1 MTAETVDLR
10 SDTVTRPTPGMR
22 RAMATAE
29 VGDDLF
35 GEDPTVRALEERVAG
50 LFGFPGA
57 LFVPSGVMANQI
69 ALRLLA
75 APGQEVVCDAEAHI
89 LAHEEGSPARYGGI
103 QTRTVSGERG
113 LVGVEALAGI
123 LRPGNAYT
131 VGTRAVALEQTHTRA
146 GGTVYPL
153 ETLRAVRGL
162 TSRAGIAL
170 HIDGARI
177 WNAHAATGTPLAEYG
192 APVADTL
199 AVCLSKGLGAP
210 VGSVLLT
217 SAEHLPRARSL
228 RHGLGGG
235 MRQSGILAA
244 AGLHALDHHLE
255 RIAEDHENA
264 ALLADGLREAG
275 FPVRPRE
282 TNIVL
287 VDTPGAED
295 VVARAAREGV
305 LVTAP
310 GPGVVRLVTH
320 LDVGRQAC
328 LRAVEVLTAVMGE
341 GRRGTSGTAAA
352 EHTQQWE
359 ESEVA
364 V

>member
-22 RAMATAE
+22 RVMAAAE

-69 ALRLLA
+69 ALRLLV

-113 LVGVEALAGI
+113 LIGVEALAGI

-131 VGTRAVALEQTHTRA
+131 VGTRAVAVEQTHTRA

-153 ETLRAVRGL
+153 HTLRGVRRL
-162 TSRAGIAL
+162 TADSGIAV

-217 SAEHLPRARSL
+217 SAELLPRARSL

-255 RIAEDHENA
+255 RVAEDHANA
-264 ALLADGLREAG
+264 ELLAAGLRAAG
-275 FPVRPRE
+275 FAVRPQE

-328 LRAVEVLTAVMGE
+328 RRAVEVLAAVMGE
-341 GRRGTSGTAAA
+341 GRPRTRRSAATGQA
-352 EHTQQWE
+352 QQRE

>member
-1 MTAETVDLR
+1 MTMQTIDLR

-35 GEDPTVRALEERVAG
+35 GEDPTVRALEDRVAA
-50 LFGFPGA
+50 LFGFSGA

-69 ALRLLA
+69 ALRLLV

-103 QTRTVSGERG
+103 QTRTVSGDRG
-113 LVGVEALAGI
+113 LLPIEALAGI

-131 VGTRAVALEQTHTRA
+131 IGTRAVALEQTHTRA
-146 GGTVYPL
+146 GGSVYPL
-153 ETLRAVRGL
+153 KILRALRRL
-162 TSRAGIAL
+162 TARSGIAV

-210 VGSVLLT
+210 VGSVLLMG
-217 SAEHLPRARSL
+217 AEHLPRARSL

-244 AGLHALDHHLE
+244 AGLHALDHQLE
-255 RIAEDHENA
+255 RIAEDHSHA
-264 ALLADGLREAG
+264 ALLAAGLREAG
-275 FPVRPRE
+275 CAVRPRE

-287 VDTPGAED
+287 VDTPDAED

-310 GPGVVRLVTH
+310 GPEVVRLVTH

-328 LRAVEVLTAVMGE
+328 RRAVEVLTAVVGE
-341 GRRGTSGTAAA
+341 SRRATGRPTAAGHA
-352 EHTQQWE
+352 QQWK

-364 V
+364 

>member
-1 MTAETVDLR
+1 MSTLPVDLR

-35 GEDPTVRALEERVAG
+35 GEDPTVRALEERVAD
-50 LFGFPGA
+50 LFGFPAG

-113 LVGVEALAGI
+113 LLTPGALERI

-131 VGTRAVALEQTHTRA
+131 TGTRAVALEQTHTRA
-146 GGTVYPL
+146 GGSVYPL
-153 ETLRAVRGL
+153 ETLRAVRRL
-162 TSRAGIAL
+162 TARAGVAVHL
-170 HIDGARI
+170 DGARI
-177 WNAHAATGTPLAEYG
+177 WNAHAATGTPLSAYG

-210 VGSVLLT
+210 VGSVLLM
-217 SAEHLPRARSL
+217 AAGHLARARSL

-235 MRQSGILAA
+235 MRQAGILAA

-255 RIAEDHENA
+255 RIAEDHEHA
-264 ALLADGLREAG
+264 SLLAAGLREAG
-275 FPVRPRE
+275 CAARPPE

-295 VVARAAREGV
+295 VVGRAAREGV

-310 GPGVVRLVTH
+310 GPDLVRLVTH
-320 LDVGRQAC
+320 MDVGRRAC
-328 LRAVEVLTAVMGE
+328 RRAVEVLAAVVPDSG
-341 GRRGTSGTAAA
+341 RGTGGSAHAGPVQ
-352 EHTQQWE
+352 HWK

-364 V
+364 